1 MEKQKSFS
9 IKPTRFMVFSFTV
22 SFSLS
27 LLAFFPSSANSSNEV
42 KDAILISTQLR
53 ESVDTSGFSNFSRKD
68 QETHFDSGSG
78 HDPVGDFSTNSSNEV
93 KDAILIG
100 TQLKESVNTSGF
112 SNFSR
117 KDCDLN
123 DTQDSLS
130 HLNGSIHSVSEL
142 VSSVL
147 IPPKK
152 KLNKS
157 LDFDGVV
164 INGNALIDHE
174 NGFKSLF
181 GKVEVSKNGEIQ
193 ESTSKKSCDVSK
205 GKWVFDD
212 SYPLYTYVT
221 CPFIDEG
228 FSCQTNGRLDK
239 DYMKWRWQPDDC
251 DIPRFNATTM
261 LNLIRG
267 KRIC

>member
-1 MEKQKSFS
+1 
-9 IKPTRFMVFSFTV
+9 MV
-22 SFSLS
+22 
-27 LLAFFPSSANSSNEV
+27 P
-42 KDAILISTQLR
+42 
-53 ESVDTSGFSNFSRKD
+53 
-68 QETHFDSGSG
+68 
-78 HDPVGDFSTNSSNEV
+78 P
-93 KDAILIG
+93 
-100 TQLKESVNTSGF
+100 NTMA
-112 SNFSR
+112 
-117 KDCDLN
+117 L
-123 DTQDSLS
+123 Q
-130 HLNGSIHSVSEL
+130 
-142 VSSVL
+142 
-147 IPPKK
+147 

-174 NGFKSLF
+174 NGFESLF

-212 SYPLYTYVT
+212 SYPLYTNVT
-221 CPFIDEG
+221 GPFIDEG

-251 DIPRFNATTM
+251 DIPRFNAAAM

-267 KRIC
+267 KRLVFVGDSINRNQWESMLCLLVGAIKDSKRVYEARGRRINKEKGNYCFKFLDYKCTVEFYVSHYLVHEGKARVGKKRLQTLRIDTMDRGASRWKGADIIVFNTTHWRSHYKTKSG